1 MIPSVGAKKLFI
13 SYAQESSQKSK
24 QETHKLHASSLG
36 NGVNSQPKVPDKS
49 QDKTTGDIKDDDSN
63 DDNRDDVSNDDDDD
77 DNVDNDINGDN
88 KAKYE
93 EEYVCTPD
101 NYEFF
106 NDDEEYEELYKDVNV
121 RLKESEHE
129 EEGKGDV
136 EMTDAGPGDGSQ
148 EKSYEQVKDD
158 AHVTLTA
165 AHVTQKTEGPM

>member
-1 MIPSVGAKKLFI
+1 
-13 SYAQESSQKSK
+13 
-24 QETHKLHASSLG
+24 
-36 NGVNSQPKVPDKS
+36 
-49 QDKTTGDIKDDDSN
+49 
-63 DDNRDDVSNDDDDD
+63 NRDDVSNDDDDD

-88 KAKYE
+88 KASDSENTNSNEDENLNLNKNDDDDEEYE